1 MKRDL
6 TQAERTAISR
16 RQIQRLEAEADA
28 RRKAADQVALDR
40 QKAALL
46 RIKERQEKSAQRRPE
61 LVQLER
67 KKAAQRR
74 SILGR

>member
-16 RQIQRLEAEADA
+16 RQIQRLEAEAEA
-28 RRKAADQVALDR
+28 RSKAADQVALDR

-46 RIKERQEKSAQRRPE
+46 RIKERQEKLAQRRPE

-74 SILGR
+74 AILGR